1 MINGMLNTIEILI
14 HITLERKTK
23 KIILIDNSDEEEGN
37 KKRNMRKRKNVQT
50 VDEMN
55 EKSQVLVPRTE
66 PKENRKAKV
75 KVEIKTETKPLK
87 LPKKEKVKTRKR
99 KRKNEINIDE
109 VSKKPKKTEEAIQKS
124 FQ

>member
-109 VSKKPKKTEEAIQKS
+109 VSKKPKKTEEAIQKI

>member
-109 VSKKPKKTEEAIQKS
+109 VSKKPKKTEEAIQKK

>member
-87 LPKKEKVKTRKR
+87 LPKKEKVKTRK
-99 KRKNEINIDE
+99 
-109 VSKKPKKTEEAIQKS
+109 
-124 FQ
+124 

>member
-87 LPKKEKVKTRKR
+87 LPKKDKVKTRKR

-109 VSKKPKKTEEAIQKS
+109 VSKKPKKTEEAIQKI